1 MQSESTEDQMQR
13 TTPYSSVR
21 TRASISLSTRG
32 SYNVTEWMTRQ
43 EDLRLKFVLKG
54 EYAVL
59 VTLTR
64 SVVAS

>member
-32 SYNVTEWMTRQ
+32 PYVTEWMTRQ